1 MRTIEMYHY
10 TDCGLPNIYLRG
22 GFDVL
27 ETEEGDAVAI
37 HNLEGLHKAI
47 GLDLVRH
54 MPALTG
60 DAVRFLRKEMNLT
73 QNIFANII
81 GVSEDSVRGWEN
93 GRGDISSP
101 ADKLLR
107 GLYLEHVNGDGSLRE
122 MTEEIA
128 RLDRE
133 LAAIE
138 RRDFEECGD
147 GWCLAA

>member
-1 MRTIEMYHY
+1 MYHY

-27 ETEEGDAVAI
+27 DTEEGDAVAI
-37 HNLEGLHKAI
+37 HNLAGLHKAI
-47 GLDLVRH
+47 GLDLVHH

-73 QNIFANII
+73 QNTFANII

-93 GRGDISSP
+93 GRGGGISSP

-107 GLYLEHVNGDGSLRE
+107 GLYLEHVNGDGGLRE
-122 MTEEIA
+122 MTEEVA
-128 RLDRE
+128 RLVRE
-133 LAAIE
+133 LAEIE
-138 RRDFEECGD
+138 RRDFEKCD
-147 GWCLAA
+147 DDWCLAA